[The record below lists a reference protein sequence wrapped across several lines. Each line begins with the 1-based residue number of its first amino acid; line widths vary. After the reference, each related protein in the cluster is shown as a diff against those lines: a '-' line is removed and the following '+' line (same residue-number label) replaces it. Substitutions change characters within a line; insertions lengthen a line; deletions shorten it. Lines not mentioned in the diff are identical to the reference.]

1 MCLDGCTSLEI
12 APKLPETL
20 EYADSL
26 FLGCTNLKQAPI
38 IPVNVG
44 YMGLMFYDCINL
56 EGTVLIESE
65 VVGSIVLGNSETG
78 FDYAFYNTV
87 NPITV
92 KVPRGSMTY
101 KKLVKTKERDGFDNI
116 TILEYDV
123 E

>member
-20 EYADSL
+20 KYAESL
-26 FLGCTNLKQAPI
+26 FLGCTNLKQAPT

-44 YMGLMFYDCINL
+44 NMSVMFYDCINL

-65 VVGSIVLGNSETG
+65 VVGSLVLGSPETG
-78 FDYAFYNTV
+78 FDFTFYNTV

-101 KKLVKTKERDGFDNI
+101 QKLVKTKDRDEFDNI